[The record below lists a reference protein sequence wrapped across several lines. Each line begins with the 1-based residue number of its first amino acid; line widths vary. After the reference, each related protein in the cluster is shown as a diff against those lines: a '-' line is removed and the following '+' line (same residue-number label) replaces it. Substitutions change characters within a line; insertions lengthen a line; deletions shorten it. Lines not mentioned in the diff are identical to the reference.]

1 MQFSNWRFLCRLN
14 LTTEDRKQS
23 PHLFRTAD
31 LCKTLNEVVAQS
43 RRAADFLAVIALA
56 VLFYVSPD
64 RLTWLS
70 GRLIVLIARILL
82 TALK

>member
-1 MQFSNWRFLCRLN
+1 MKLS
-14 LTTEDRKQS
+14 
-23 PHLFRTAD
+23 
-31 LCKTLNEVVAQS
+31 AQS
-43 RRAADFLAVIALA
+43 RRAADFLAVIGLA

-70 GRLIVLIARILL
+70 GRLIVLIAGILL

>member
-1 MQFSNWRFLCRLN
+1 MSSQIFVSYSRVDESFVR
-14 LTTEDRKQS
+14 
-23 PHLFRTAD
+23 D
-31 LCKTLNEVVAQS
+31 LAQS
-43 RRAADFLAVIALA
+43 RRAADFLAVIGLA

-70 GRLIVLIARILL
+70 RGLVVLIAGILL